1 MSNER
6 KQILNMLAE
15 GKITAD
21 EAERLLSALEES
33 KSEKQEIRI
42 DSGDGQSEDKKEPK
56 YLKIEVQGKKQGNQ
70 SENVNIKIPL
80 MLIKTGI
87 KLGSLV
93 PDHAKDKISKKFE
106 DKGIGINLNDLNPDS
121 IKEMVKSL
129 QEMRIDVDDGVEK
142 VKIYC
147 E

>member
-15 GKITAD
+15 GKINAD
-21 EAERLLSALEES
+21 EAERLLAALDES
-33 KSEKQEIRI
+33 KSEKQNEETVS
-42 DSGDGQSEDKKEPK
+42 DEKPVGKKKEPK
-56 YLKIEVQGKKQGNQ
+56 YLKIQVQGGKHGHDG
-70 SENVNIKIPL
+70 ENVNIKIPL
-80 MLIKTGI
+80 MLIKTGV

-93 PDHAKDKISKKFE
+93 PDHAKDRISKKLE
-106 DKGIGINLNDLNPDS
+106 DKGININVSDLDS
-121 IKEMVKSL
+121 ESVMELVKSL
-129 QEMRIDVDDGVEK
+129 NDMSIDIQDGDEK